1 MRWDYSLLENW
12 WSEFCILVQKSCAW
26 APSESWKIIWA
37 PLQSLGQRMSPPGPE
52 GISLRPLCQK
62 IILENLCTEWEWSIQ
77 RNGILSTKFSV
88 FRDRKPYAILGNAER
103 SKTLVGS
110 MEYQE
115 SIWEL
120 KKSEHF
126 LINLHGN
133 VEYPCLAVQAAVWS
147 VFNMLGGNVSGPNQ
161 LTTSV
166 PVIYSFFYFS
176 WSS

>member
-1 MRWDYSLLENW
+1 M
-12 WSEFCILVQKSCAW
+12 
-26 APSESWKIIWA
+26 
-37 PLQSLGQRMSPPGPE
+37 
-52 GISLRPLCQK
+52 
-62 IILENLCTEWEWSIQ
+62 
-77 RNGILSTKFSV
+77 STKFSV

-133 VEYPCLAVQAAVWS
+133 VEYPFLAVQAAV
-147 VFNMLGGNVSGPNQ
+147 
-161 LTTSV
+161 
-166 PVIYSFFYFS
+166 
-176 WSS
+176 